1 LAEANRCAEIA
12 VTSPRSGYEIWDEI
26 FFERRKSRS
35 AKYGDRR
42 FGEGAWDSS
51 PNFKAVLL
59 ALQVKRKLYF
69 QSEQSP

>member
-1 LAEANRCAEIA
+1 LSEI
-12 VTSPRSGYEIWDEI
+12 SKE
-26 FFERRKSRS
+26 KSSKKKGS

-59 ALQVKRKLYF
+59 ALQVKRKTYF
-69 QSEQSP
+69 ESEQSP